1 MDAKHTPGPW
11 FVTGKGLS
19 RYVEGCVSPGV
30 VQEVAWCGATEV
42 PEQMEANARL
52 IGAAPEL
59 IEAAKAALN
68 YIENT
73 ESELGIK
80 LNSGDKL
87 RWAIAK
93 ATGA

>member
-1 MDAKHTPGPW
+1 
-11 FVTGKGLS
+11 
-19 RYVEGCVSPGV
+19 
-30 VQEVAWCGATEV
+30 
-42 PEQMEANARL
+42 MEANARL

-80 LNSGDKL
+80 LSSGDKL